1 MRSILAAGVIGL
13 LANACSPP
21 PRDDLAACKAAE
33 AGLVRD
39 PGDARAT
46 RRVIAEC
53 TRAYRTTG
61 SDDAQVIVVRTQHG
75 TGDVDAVL
83 AAAASATGKVAPR
96 LWVLAGEAEMA
107 RGRSREARGWYV
119 RALAAQRATDP
130 RRAANTAARLADLE
144 WSGGALDAAIDF
156 QHQSQVLAAAG
167 GDRELSGLMTMTLA
181 RILLDVGDPRAAATT
196 LATMTDQVRPRS
208 SFYREYLATAGE
220 LDAAEGRTA
229 TAAASF
235 ELCVRDL
242 SPLEDPLTQLRC
254 HTGLAALAI
263 AEGKH
268 RDAFA
273 REHLDLAAAW
283 LEPTERDYGADRD
296 RAAELAWMR
305 AQLDL
310 RGDDPAAAAAAFATL
325 RALAGERLGAGTASR
340 VAFTIGR
347 VLAARGESAE
357 AEPWFARAADAVEK
371 LRDGAHY
378 RELRRSLPRELRAPA
393 EALFVLRARAG
404 DGAGALAAM
413 ERALDR
419 DFVDQLAAGV
429 SGPGEA
435 GAADRIDA
443 AERRAKARQ
452 ALDRRP
458 APMFEPAAAGG
469 VTIIGFF
476 AADGD
481 LWRVRVAGG
490 TPEVVRIAPLAELAG
505 LVKAVRVDP
514 AAPAAR
520 TLRQRLLPD
529 DVLPPPDEPVVI
541 VPDPYL
547 EGVRFAALGGGG
559 QYLIERNPI
568 VLAPTFAMA
577 AGAGRIPAAEIER
590 TAVVLGNPDEKQR
603 PLAQVAAEATEVGRL
618 LGVEPIIG
626 AAANRAAVQ
635 KARRAKVLHV
645 ASHGSTRD
653 DGTIISLGDGDFGT
667 ADVLE
672 LDLAPELVVVAS
684 CTSAATRPDAM
695 WTSIAAA
702 FLVNGSGAV
711 VGATA
716 SIPDDVARD
725 IVVDLH
731 RRAAADGP
739 VRGLAFALRAAIAR
753 GTPVR
758 SWSAFAVLGRPL
770 QPDVNP

>member
-1 MRSILAAGVIGL
+1 MRSILAAGVIAL
-13 LANACSPP
+13 LASACSRPR
-21 PRDDLAACKAAE
+21 RDDLAACKAAE
-33 AGLVRD
+33 AGLARN
-39 PGDARAT
+39 PRDARAA
-46 RRVIAEC
+46 RRVIADC
-53 TRAYRTTG
+53 TRAARTTG
-61 SDDAQVIVVRTQHG
+61 SADAQVIAVRTQHG
-75 TGDVDAVL
+75 LGDVDAVL
-83 AAAASATGKVAPR
+83 AAAAAAEGKAAPR

-107 RGRSREARGWYV
+107 RDRPREARGWYA
-119 RALAAQRATDP
+119 RALAAQRLTDP

-144 WSGGALDAAIDF
+144 LAGGALDAAIDF

-167 GDRELSGLMTMTLA
+167 GDGELSALMTLTLA
-181 RILLDVGDPRAAATT
+181 GILLDVGDVRAAATT

-220 LDAAEGRTA
+220 LDAADGRTA

-242 SPLEDPLTQLRC
+242 SPLENALTQLRC

-263 AEGKH
+263 AEGRG
-268 RDAFA
+268 RDAIA
-273 REHLDLAAAW
+273 RQHLDLAAGYLA
-283 LEPTERDYGADRD
+283 PTEHDYGVDPD

-305 AQLDL
+305 ARVDL

-325 RALAGERLGAGTASR
+325 RELADQPLGAATASR

-347 VLAARGESAE
+347 VLAERDDAAE
-357 AEPWFARAADAVEK
+357 AERWFARAADAVEQ
-371 LRDGAHY
+371 LRDGTHY

-429 SGPGEA
+429 SGDGGLA
-435 GAADRIDA
+435 TDDRIA
-443 AERRAKARQ
+443 AGERRAKARQ

-458 APMFEPAAAGG
+458 APVFEPAAAG

-490 TPEVVRIAPLAELAG
+490 APEVVRIAPLAELAAM
-505 LVKAVRVDP
+505 VKAVRIDP
-514 AAPAAR
+514 GAPAAR

-529 DVLPPPDEPVVI
+529 DVLPPPDELVVI

-547 EGVRFAALGGGG
+547 EGVRFAALGGSGG
-559 QYLIERNPI
+559 YLIERNPI
-568 VLAPTFAMA
+568 ILAPTFAMA
-577 AGAGRIPAAEIER
+577 AGAGRIPASELEPI
-590 TAVVLGNPDEKQR
+590 AVVLGNPDEKQR
-603 PLAQVAAEATEVGRL
+603 PLAQVAAEAADVGRL
-618 LGVEPIIG
+618 LRVEPIVG

-716 SIPDDVARD
+716 SIPDDVARE

-731 RRAAADGP
+731 RHAATDGP

-758 SWSAFAVLGRPL
+758 SWSAFAVLGRP
-770 QPDVNP
+770 PRPEVNP